1 MRSSRALSA
10 LFALTI
16 GLTLGLSPG
25 ASTAWA
31 QTLSDP
37 VRPGIWRLD
46 GMDPD
51 LPLHDLEPLRQIV
64 GSAQV
69 VGLGETFHT
78 SGGYYTMKHRVFRF
92 LVQEMG
98 FRAFAFESNWINAEQ
113 TARYVATCQ
122 GTPEEGAAGLF
133 GVWESEET
141 ADLLKWMCEWNRS
154 HPRRADKVHF
164 FGFDIQQPEDDGPA
178 LIEFLLGQGLEE
190 DDPRILGLRKCDGV
204 ETSVW
209 PKPVPNSTHKACVRA
224 LDQVDQLLKRLDPS
238 DAVQPARAAVE
249 WAKIH
254 ALGLRAWEDEAYY
267 EQRNGWRSYEAR
279 DRGMANAF
287 LRIRKL
293 KVGAA
298 KTAIWAHN
306 SHIAKQSRLTFGG
319 STMGTFL
326 EKPLRHNYVNI
337 ALTSVRP
344 SINWQALG
352 RCGLVPPSNDSLERR
367 LETLNIDYALVDFDF
382 PGAIEPFI
390 PDTNMWIGQRLNA
403 PRRQYDGAIYLEESP
418 MMTPLR
424 WPATC
429 P

>member
-1 MRSSRALSA
+1 MKRSRALSA
-10 LFALTI
+10 LFTAALVFGVSAGI
-16 GLTLGLSPG
+16 SP
-25 ASTAWA
+25 AWA
-31 QTLSDP
+31 QNVSDP
-37 VRPGIWRLD
+37 VRPGVWRLD

-51 LPLHDLEPLRQIV
+51 LPFHDLEPLRQIV
-64 GSAQV
+64 GTAQV

-92 LVQEMG
+92 LVEEMG
-98 FRAFAFESNWINAEQ
+98 FRAFAFESNWIDAEQ

-122 GTPEEGAAGLF
+122 GTPEEGTAGLF

-141 ADLLKWMCEWNRS
+141 ADLLQWMCEWNRGHS
-154 HPRRADKVHF
+154 RAADKVHF
-164 FGFDIQQPEDDGPA
+164 FGFDVQQPEDDGPA
-178 LIEFLLGQGLEE
+178 LIQFLVEQGLEE

-209 PKPVPNSTHKACVRA
+209 PKPVPNSTHRACVRA

-238 DAVQPARAAVE
+238 EAVQPARAAVE
-249 WAKIH
+249 WAKIN

-267 EQRNGWRSYEAR
+267 EKRNPWRSFEAR
-279 DRGMANAF
+279 DRGMATAF
-287 LRIRKL
+287 QRIRKL

-306 SHIAKQSRLTFGG
+306 SHIAKQSRLTLEVT
-319 STMGTFL
+319 TMGTFL
-326 EKPLRHNYVNI
+326 EKPLGHNYANI

-352 RCGLVPPSNDSLERR
+352 RCGLVPPMADSLEKR
-367 LETLNIDYALVDFDF
+367 LETLNMDYALVDFDF
-382 PGAIEPFI
+382 PGAIEPFL
-390 PDTNMWIGQRLNA
+390 PDANMWIGQRWNA

>member
-1 MRSSRALSA
+1 MKSSRALSVLSVAA
-10 LFALTI
+10 LLF
-16 GLTLGLSPG
+16 GV
-25 ASTAWA
+25 STGIAPAWA
-31 QTLSDP
+31 QSDP

-51 LPLHDLEPLRQIV
+51 LPFHDLEPLRQIV

-133 GVWESEET
+133 GVWQSAET
-141 ADLLKWMCEWNRS
+141 ADLLEWMCEWNRS
-154 HPRRADKVHF
+154 HSRVADKVHF

-249 WAKIH
+249 WAKIN

-267 EQRNGWRSYEAR
+267 AERNPARGYEAR
-279 DRGMANAF
+279 DRGMSTAF
-287 LRIRKL
+287 QRIRKL

-306 SHIAKQSRLTFGG
+306 SHISKQSRLTLGVT
-319 STMGTFL
+319 TMGTFL
-326 EKPLRHNYVNI
+326 EKTLRHNYVNI

-352 RCGLVPPSNDSLERR
+352 RCGLVPPNNDSLERR
-367 LETLNIDYALVDFDF
+367 LETLNLDYAIVDFDF
-382 PGAIEPFI
+382 PGATEPFI
-390 PDTNMWIGQRLNA
+390 PDTNMWIGQRPNA